1 MGLFNR
7 KMQEV
12 NLRNPE
18 EVTREIMRLLDK
30 GKKEDAINLLHS
42 ARPMLQES
50 DFIKVVYV
58 VNAAINDIRNKQINN
73 IGNGLNNTASR
84 MSSVTSD
91 YQSRMDKMRE
101 SEKEMDRQR
110 AEILNS
116 ITGGRR
122 R

>member
-7 KMQEV
+7 KTQEV

>member
-42 ARPMLQES
+42 ARPTLQES